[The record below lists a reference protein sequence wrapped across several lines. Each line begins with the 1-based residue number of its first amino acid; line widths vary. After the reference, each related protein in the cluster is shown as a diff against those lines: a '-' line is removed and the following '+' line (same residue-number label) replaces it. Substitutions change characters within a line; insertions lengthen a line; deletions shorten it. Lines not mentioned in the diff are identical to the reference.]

1 VPSLLLVERFD
12 SVALVT
18 LNRPEKRNA
27 LSIDLRFEA
36 AEAFNGLAADND
48 VACAVLTGAGPAFC
62 SGMDTTQFGGD
73 RRNREL
79 LVESSTAAFS
89 AVGRFPKPLIA
100 AVNGPAVAGGFA
112 LSLMCDMRVAAQSAR
127 FGFPELPR
135 GIPPA
140 YGAARAALGP
150 PLARELCLTGRMVE
164 SDEALHRGIVLAVHA
179 DGELRDRA
187 LDLAA
192 QVAAVPTFATLETK
206 RRILIEREQIFGPL
220 FTEEERVFSE
230 ALLGDS

>member
-1 VPSLLLVERFD
+1 VERFD

-36 AEAFNGLAADND
+36 AEAFNALAADEGI
-48 VACAVLTGAGPAFC
+48 ACAVLTGAGPAFC

-89 AVGRFPKPLIA
+89 AIGRFPKPLIA

-112 LSLMCDMRVAAQSAR
+112 ISLTCDMRIAAQSAR

-140 YGAARAALGP
+140 YGAARSALGAA
-150 PLARELCLTGRMVE
+150 LARELCLTGRMVDA
-164 SDEALHRGIVLAVHA
+164 DEALRRGIVLAVHP
-179 DGELRDRA
+179 DDELRDRA
-187 LDLAA
+187 LELAS

-206 RRILIEREQIFGPL
+206 RRILIERERVFGPL
-220 FTEEERVFSE
+220 FEEEERVFSE
-230 ALLGDS
+230 ALLGDG